1 MARVGKDKQPRKHTG
16 RPRKEAIVDELTQK
30 LEASK
35 GVVFTDYKGLTA
47 KQTEDIKAQ
56 LREADASFAVTK
68 NSLLKLSLQKSH
80 FADVAK
86 EIDLNNPTAT
96 LFMAGDTIIPLKA
109 IAKAFK
115 DFNLPKIKFGIIEG
129 QALDEAGVLKLASLP
144 PREVLLGQLVGML
157 NSPIQGFVLA
167 LNGTLQKLVIVLDQV
182 AKTKPAD
189 AAPAPA
195 AQPAQPATEPEKEPQ
210 AEAAQAA
217 EPNQPANEP
226 AQDAVEEPGEEQPTP
241 EEKPQEPSKQEENQ
255 NVTEGGDSNG

>member
-16 RPRKEAIVDELTQK
+16 RPRKEAIVEELTQK

-47 KQTEDIKAQ
+47 KQTEDIKTQ
-56 LREADASFAVTK
+56 LREANATFAVTK

-115 DFNLPKIKFGIIEG
+115 DFNLPKVKFGIIEG
-129 QALDEAGVLKLASLP
+129 QALDEEGVLKLASLP

-167 LNGTLQKLVIVLDQV
+167 LNGTLQKLVIVLDAV
-182 AKTKPAD
+182 AKSKPAD
-189 AAPAPA
+189 AAPVPA
-195 AQPAQPATEPEKEPQ
+195 EPAQPEAQPESTTEEAPAQAESAPTEAQTTPAETTTEPEAKPS
-210 AEAAQAA
+210 
-217 EPNQPANEP
+217 
-226 AQDAVEEPGEEQPTP
+226 EQP
-241 EEKPQEPSKQEENQ
+241 EDNQ
-255 NVTEGGDSNG
+255 NVTEGGDLNG